1 MGARE
6 DDAVTARPTLLIANP
21 ASRAGRTRA
30 LVEPTRDVLRSHG
43 WPVGVVVTRSA
54 QHATDVAAGA
64 DPDTLV
70 VALGGDGLFAR
81 VAAGALVSGA
91 LMAPLP
97 GGRGADFVR
106 ALGAPRSLDEV
117 ASRLPLATERR
128 VDVGMA
134 DDLPF
139 LGVAT
144 LGYDSLANARA
155 NAAPSFV
162 PGPLVYAYGGARALL
177 RTQPHHIRL
186 RIDGQN
192 LDFTGWNIAIGNSG
206 RYGAGLRVNPEAAM
220 DDGLLDVTVVAD
232 LPRYRYPAMLPKL
245 YAGTHVDGRFVR
257 SYRGARIEV
266 LEPVGT
272 DLYLDGDPAPAAHGP
287 RTFTTRPAALR
298 VLAPTA

>member
-1 MGARE
+1 MTPRK
-6 DDAVTARPTLLIANP
+6 TLLVANP
-21 ASRAGRTRA
+21 SSRAGRTRS
-30 LVEPTRDVLRSHG
+30 LVEPARDVLRSHG
-43 WPVGVVVTRSA
+43 WDVDVVVTESA
-54 QHATDVAAGA
+54 QHATETAAAA

-70 VALGGDGLFAR
+70 AALGGDGLFAR
-81 VAAGALVSGA
+81 VAAGALISGA

-106 ALGAPRSLDEV
+106 ALGAPTSWREV
-117 ASRLPLATERR
+117 ASRLPYATERR

-134 DDLPF
+134 DDVPF

-144 LGYDSLANARA
+144 LGYDSLANTYA

-177 RTQPHHIRL
+177 RTHPHPIRL
-186 RIDGQN
+186 SVDGER

-206 RYGAGLRVNPEAAM
+206 RYGAGLRVNPDASLQ
-220 DDGLLDVTVVAD
+220 DGLLDVTVVAD
-232 LPRYRYPAMLPKL
+232 LPRHRYPAMLPKL

-257 SYRGARIEV
+257 AYRGARIEV

-272 DLYLDGDPAPAAHGP
+272 DLYLDGDRAPASAGP
-287 RTFTTRPAALR
+287 RTFTTRPGALR
-298 VLAPTA
+298 LLAPRA